1 MTRLETPMQIRPI
14 NDTIAVS
21 AQISP
26 EDPATLFKA
35 GFTTVINNR
44 PDAEEPGQ
52 PTSAEIEAA
61 AAKAGLAYHH
71 IPVAGGAISADQID
85 RFDAA
90 MSGSRGRVLAYCRS
104 GTRSAMLWAF
114 SAAPQLG
121 AAAVLELSAKAGYDL
136 QGLSG
141 ALSDR
146 AQAGEAS

>member
-1 MTRLETPMQIRPI
+1 MEIKLI

-21 AQISP
+21 PQISAD
-26 EDPATLFKA
+26 DPAALVQA
-35 GFTTVINNR
+35 GYTVVINNR

-85 RFDAA
+85 RFDAV
-90 MSGSRGRVLAYCRS
+90 MSGSNGKVLAYCRS
-104 GTRSAMLWAF
+104 GTRSAMLWAL

-121 AAAVLELSAKAGYDL
+121 AAAVLELTAKAGYDL
-136 QGLSG
+136 RGLAG
-141 ALSDR
+141 ALNAR
-146 AQAGEAS
+146 AQAGGAS